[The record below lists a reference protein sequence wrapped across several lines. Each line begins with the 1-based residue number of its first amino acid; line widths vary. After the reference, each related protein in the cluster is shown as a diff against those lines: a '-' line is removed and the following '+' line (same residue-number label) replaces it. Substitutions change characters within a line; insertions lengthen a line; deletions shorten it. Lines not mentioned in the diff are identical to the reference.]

1 MNVYVWKQA
10 RGGKTYSLQIDS
22 NKGGIRAFNRAVKV
36 AEEGGWTHI
45 GGTGPT
51 TGSAMTLL
59 FTKSFDDEELLKGWA
74 KSLPY
79 KVLYEGTNGKQRFI
93 G

>member
-1 MNVYVWKQA
+1 MNVFVWKQS
-10 RGGKTYSLQIDS
+10 RGGKKYSLQIDS
-22 NKGGIRAFNRAVKV
+22 EKGGIRTYKRALKI
-36 AEEGGWTHI
+36 AEQGGWTPM

-51 TGSAMTLL
+51 KGGTMTLL
-59 FTKSFDDEELLKGWA
+59 FSKVFENEGLLKSWA
-74 KSLPY
+74 KQLPF